1 LAMWKTMTV
10 TSRCA
15 PVVRRTAVCRR
26 FTPSRHNTT
35 VTWNLTVNPLEL
47 KDPVP
52 SDVDIA
58 MAQKCKPIR
67 TLAAEIGIKDD
78 ELEMYGDSKA
88 KVKLSLLERLQDRPD
103 GKLVVVG
110 GITPTPLGEGKST
123 CLVGVSQ
130 ALGAHCGK
138 NVFTTMRQPS
148 QGPIFGIKGG
158 AAGGGYSQVIPMDEF
173 NMHLTGDVHAVSAA
187 NNLVAA
193 ALDARMFHESNQKA
207 LTLFKRLTTLKKK
220 KTLFTPIQIRRL
232 EKLGIKGRRPEDLS
246 DEEKTRFAQL
256 NIDPTTITWK
266 RVVDINDRFLR
277 GIVVGCGPNE
287 KGATRETGYDISV
300 ASEIM
305 AVLALATDLSDMRE
319 RLGNMVVATSHTG
332 DPITTDD
339 LGVGGALTVMM
350 KDAIKPNLMQTLEGT
365 PVFVHAG
372 PFANIAHG
380 NSSVVAD
387 KLALKL
393 VGSDGFVVTEAG
405 FGADMGVEK
414 FCNIKCRIG
423 GLKPSCA
430 ILVATVRAL
439 KTHGGGP
446 KIVPGTP
453 LASEY
458 TTENLELL
466 ERGLENLDA
475 QIAVIC
481 NFGIPVVVSVSSG
494 FDDSDAE
501 LEMVR
506 QRAMSAGATAA
517 CLSGYYAEGGAGTTD
532 LAEAVVK
539 ACEQESDFQFL
550 YDVEDTIEDK
560 IRAIATKVYGA
571 GDVEISPAA
580 RTQIERYEQQG
591 FGNLPICMAK
601 TQYSLSH
608 DPELKGRP
616 TGFTLPVREVR
627 ASVGAG
633 FLFPLLGEVMT
644 MPGLPTRPAFYDIDL
659 DIETEKPLGLF

>member
-1 LAMWKTMTV
+1 MLRHLLHRPANQYRFRCV
-10 TSRCA
+10 T
-15 PVVRRTAVCRR
+15 TAA
-26 FTPSRHNTT
+26 
-35 VTWNLTVNPLEL
+35 WNLSPNALHL
-47 KDPVP
+47 QDPVP

-58 MAQKCKPIR
+58 MAQTPKPIR
-67 TLAAEIGIKDD
+67 DLASEIGVLEN
-78 ELEMYGDSKA
+78 ELELYGNSKA
-88 KVKLSLLERLQDRPD
+88 KVQLSLLDRLADRPN

-123 CLVGVSQ
+123 CTVGLSQ
-130 ALGAHCGK
+130 ALGAHLGK
-138 NVFTTMRQPS
+138 NVFTCVRQPS

-173 NMHLTGDVHAVSAA
+173 NMHLTGDIHAITAA

-193 ALDARMFHESNQKA
+193 ALDARMFHESNQKDA
-207 LTLFKRLTTLKKK
+207 TLYKRLTTVKNK
-220 KTLFTPIQIRRL
+220 KTLFSPVQLARL
-232 EKLGIKGRRPEDLS
+232 ERLGIQGTTPAELSED
-246 DEEKTRFAQL
+246 ERVRFARL
-256 NIDPTTITWK
+256 DVDPDTITWK

-277 GIVVGCGPNE
+277 GVTVGTGPSE
-287 KGATRETGYDISV
+287 KGKMRETGYDISV

-305 AVLALATDLSDMRE
+305 AVLALTTDLADMRD
-319 RLGNMVVATSHTG
+319 RLGKMVVATSKSG
-332 DPITTDD
+332 MPVTTDD
-339 LGVGGALTVMM
+339 LGLGGALTVML

-393 VGSDGFVVTEAG
+393 VGPEGYVVTEGG

-423 GLKPSCA
+423 DLSPDCA
-430 ILVATVRAL
+430 VLVATVRAL

-446 KIVPGTP
+446 KIVPGRP

-458 TTENLELL
+458 TSENLELL

-475 QIAVIC
+475 QIAVC
-481 NFGIPVVVSVSSG
+481 RKFGLPVVVSVSSG
-494 FDDSDAE
+494 FDDSPRE

-506 QRAMSAGATAA
+506 SRAMEAGAHSAVLA
-517 CLSGYYAEGGAGTTD
+517 GYYAEGGAGTTE
-532 LAEAVVK
+532 LASAVVE
-539 ACEQESDFQFL
+539 ACDDESSDFKFL
-550 YDVEDTIEDK
+550 YKVEESIEDK
-560 IRAIATKVYGA
+560 IRTIATEIYGA
-571 GDVEISPAA
+571 ADIELSDKAKE
-580 RTQIERYEQQG
+580 QITRYTEQG
-591 FGNLPICMAK
+591 FGDLPICMAK

-644 MPGLPTRPAFYDIDL
+644 MPGLPTRPAFYDIELDL
-659 DIETEKPLGLF
+659 ENEKPIGLF